1 MVKNWIFDWSGT
13 LVDDM
18 ALVLCAT
25 NYVFREYGLEQI
37 DRELFRKSFRLPY
50 SEFYDEFLPG
60 IELEEIETHFRQGFA
75 VSTEIVPILSHA
87 REFLEYLKSSGA
99 RLYVLTSMCS
109 KAFAEQLHDLELAH
123 YFEQTYSGVLDKRE
137 LIGEILNTHEMAQGD
152 TVFVGDMTHDIHT
165 AQHGGVWS
173 VGVLTGYNHRETLEE
188 AKPSVLVEDLS
199 ELKQLLEQ
207 ERDLFSLKS

>member
-37 DRELFRKSFRLPY
+37 DRDLFRRSFRLPY
-50 SEFYDEFLPG
+50 KEFYDDFLPD
-60 IELEEIETHFRQGFA
+60 IALDEIEAHFRKGFD
-75 VSTEIVPILSHA
+75 VSTEVVPILAHA
-87 REFLEYLKSSGA
+87 REFLDYLQLNGC
-99 RLYVLTSMCS
+99 RMFVLTSMCS
-109 KAFAEQLHDLELAH
+109 KAFAEQLQALELGS

-137 LIGEILNTHEMAQGD
+137 LIGEILGSHTLAQEE
-152 TVFVGDMTHDIHT
+152 TVFVGDMTHDVHT
-165 AQHGGVWS
+165 AHHGGVWS

-188 AKPSVLVEDLS
+188 SNPSLLVGDLH
-199 ELKQLLEQ
+199 ELRALLESGQ
-207 ERDLFSLKS
+207 QLFIQKS